1 MTTLVLAGLAL
12 ITACSGCVP
21 FFRRVRD
28 WSLITSRVVH
38 LRGEKKPEGAVAAIF
53 ANARP
58 GMTALGVL
66 VSALG
71 RVGFSSTVTALRFIV
86 LTMNEIA
93 EEDSRDSSR
102 EAL

>member
-1 MTTLVLAGLAL
+1 
-12 ITACSGCVP
+12 
-21 FFRRVRD
+21 
-28 WSLITSRVVH
+28 
-38 LRGEKKPEGAVAAIF
+38 
-53 ANARP
+53 
-58 GMTALGVL
+58 MTALGVL